1 MNHNIVY
8 LSVKFSAGAAT
19 FEYDAK
25 GRQVMSA
32 YGSGLSTLYNI
43 LDLPQRQ
50 TTGDGTVVDYK
61 YAFDG
66 RKLQEK
72 VTACPSTQ
80 PSPLISHHSMLSV
93 GACAIR
99 WVRVDYLLY
108 LNF

>member
-8 LSVKFSAGAAT
+8 LYVKFSAGAAT

-32 YGSGLSTLYNI
+32 YGSGLSTVYNL
-43 LDLPQRQ
+43 LDLPQRH

-66 RKLQEK
+66 RG
-72 VTACPSTQ
+72 V
-80 PSPLISHHSMLSV
+80 SHSEGLF
-93 GACAIR
+93 R
-99 WVRVDYLLY
+99 WRGSRQYFDRQLGRKSGK
-108 LNF
+108 

>member
-32 YGSGLSTLYNI
+32 YGSGLSTEYNI

-50 TTGDGTVVDYK
+50 TTGEGTVVDYK

-66 RKLQEK
+66 GYVR
-72 VTACPSTQ
+72 
-80 PSPLISHHSMLSV
+80 SPGKRQGCGL
-93 GACAIR
+93 
-99 WVRVDYLLY
+99 
-108 LNF
+108 